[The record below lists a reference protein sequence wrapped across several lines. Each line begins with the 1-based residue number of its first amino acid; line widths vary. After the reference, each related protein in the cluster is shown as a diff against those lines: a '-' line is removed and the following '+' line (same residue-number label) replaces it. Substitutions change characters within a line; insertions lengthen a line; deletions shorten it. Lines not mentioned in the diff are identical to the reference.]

1 MLTLVFVLGLVLL
14 YLHTYVH
21 FYVNPLNELMTLDD
35 VYRQEL
41 TSQLYSKLPIL
52 FHAKT
57 IRRDPEIRCVP
68 SVQREGYVVY
78 ETLYEPVSLLEP
90 SVKFFPSSKVYQFAD
105 VSGQAIA
112 EQAIAEQA
120 IATRGTTQANEA
132 QGTTQAP
139 ETSQAQGTKQGMTQA
154 PETKPFLVETHLAC
168 RTFYRIHTGKYKVTC
183 IHPKYTDHFTRGIKE
198 PSFIHEHP
206 QMLHLELH
214 QDSILFLPNYW
225 YVLLEPIVPGQIEV
239 IQYSTPLNLLNFAYD
254 QLMDVFKL
262 A

>member
-21 FYVNPLNELMTLDD
+21 FYVNPLNELVTLDD

-78 ETLYEPVSLLEP
+78 DTLYEPVSLLEP

-105 VSGQAIA
+105 VSGQAV
-112 EQAIAEQA
+112 
-120 IATRGTTQANEA
+120 ATRGTTQATEA
-132 QGTTQAP
+132 QVTTQAT
-139 ETSQAQGTKQGMTQA
+139 EAQVTTQDPA
-154 PETKPFLVETHLAC
+154 ETKPFLVETHLAC

-239 IQYSTPLNLLNFAYD
+239 LQYSTPLNLLNFAYD
-254 QLMDVFKL
+254 QIIDVFKL

>member
-1 MLTLVFVLGLVLL
+1 MINDCRLKHKKNTFILCMLTLVFVLGLVLL

-21 FYVNPLNELMTLDD
+21 FYVNPLNELVTLDD

-57 IRRDPEIRCVP
+57 IRRDPEIRYVH

-78 ETLYEPVSLLEP
+78 DTLYEPVSLLEP

-105 VSGQAIA
+105 VSGQATA
-112 EQAIAEQA
+112 EQATAEQA
-120 IATRGTTQANEA
+120 TEA
-132 QGTTQAP
+132 QDPA
-139 ETSQAQGTKQGMTQA
+139 ETKSQV
-154 PETKPFLVETHLAC
+154 ETKPFLVETHLAC

-239 IQYSTPLNLLNFAYD
+239 IQYSTPLNLLNFAYE
-254 QLMDVFKL
+254 QIIDVFKL
-262 A
+262 V

>member
-1 MLTLVFVLGLVLL
+1 MLTLVCVLGLVLM

-21 FYVNPLNELMTLDD
+21 FYVNPLNELITLED

-41 TSQLYSKLPIL
+41 TSQIYTKLPIL

-57 IRRDPEIRCVP
+57 IRREPELTQP
-68 SVQREGYVVY
+68 KKTDGYVLY
-78 ETLYEPVSLLEP
+78 DTLYEPVPLLEP
-90 SVKFFPSSKVYQFAD
+90 SVKFFPTSRVYQFKD

-112 EQAIAEQA
+112 EQATAEQA
-120 IATRGTTQANEA
+120 AEQAE
-132 QGTTQAP
+132 P
-139 ETSQAQGTKQGMTQA
+139 R
-154 PETKPFLVETHLAC
+154 PFLLETNLAC

-183 IHPKYTDHFTRGIKE
+183 IHPKYTDHFNGGVKD
-198 PSFIHEHP
+198 PSFIQSHP

-225 YVLLEPIVPGQIEV
+225 YVLLEPIEPGQIEV
-239 IQYSTPLNLLNFAYD
+239 LQYSTPLNLLNFAFE
-254 QLMDVFKL
+254 QVKDVFKL

>member
-21 FYVNPLNELMTLDD
+21 FYVNPLNELMTLND

-68 SVQREGYVVY
+68 SVQREGYVIY

-90 SVKFFPSSKVYQFAD
+90 SVKFFPSSKVYQFA
-105 VSGQAIA
+105 
-112 EQAIAEQA
+112 EQA
-120 IATRGTTQANEA
+120 TQATEA
-132 QGTTQAP
+132 QDPAETKP
-139 ETSQAQGTKQGMTQA
+139 ETSQADTSQV
-154 PETKPFLVETHLAC
+154 ETKPFLVETHLAC

>member
-1 MLTLVFVLGLVLL
+1 MLTLVCILGLVVL

-21 FYVNPLNELMTLDD
+21 FYVNPSNELITMED

-41 TSQLYSKLPIL
+41 TSQIYTKLPIL

-57 IRRDPEIRCVP
+57 IRREPELTQP
-68 SVQREGYVVY
+68 KKADGYVVY
-78 ETLYEPVSLLEP
+78 HTLYEPVSLLEP
-90 SVKFFPSSKVYQFAD
+90 SVKFFPSSRVYQFKD
-105 VSGQAIA
+105 VSGQATATA
-112 EQAIAEQA
+112 EQATAAEPRPF
-120 IATRGTTQANEA
+120 IL
-132 QGTTQAP
+132 
-139 ETSQAQGTKQGMTQA
+139 ETN
-154 PETKPFLVETHLAC
+154 LAC
-168 RTFYRIHTGKYKVTC
+168 RSFYRIHTGKYKVTC
-183 IHPKYTDHFTRGIKE
+183 IHPKYTDHFNGGVKD
-198 PSFIHEHP
+198 PSFIQSHP

>member
-1 MLTLVFVLGLVLL
+1 
-14 YLHTYVH
+14 
-21 FYVNPLNELMTLDD
+21 MTLDD

-105 VSGQAIA
+105 VSGQATK
-112 EQAIAEQA
+112 
-120 IATRGTTQANEA
+120 ATE
-132 QGTTQAP
+132 TQAP
-139 ETSQAQGTKQGMTQA
+139 ETKPETSQA
-154 PETKPFLVETHLAC
+154 ETKPFLVETHLAC